1 MEGEFFK
8 SVSSWLY
15 LQGMPV
21 IIIVGIAYFF
31 YKETTKLTKKVDDL
45 NNQMIHF
52 FEKDRRNQ
60 YKIIEENSG
69 VLRQCAEMML
79 LLKNKIRL

>member
-1 MEGEFFK
+1 
-8 SVSSWLY
+8 
-15 LQGMPV
+15 MPV
-21 IIIVGIAYFF
+21 VIIVGIAYFF
-31 YKETTKLTKKVDDL
+31 YKETTKLTKKVEDL
-45 NNQMIHF
+45 NNQMIHY
-52 FEKDRRNQ
+52 FEDDRKNQ